1 VAWRDVALFTIGPNS
16 RMHAYTGKTS
26 NQRPSSTRSGYEITH
41 LCVSKAGVLKKGA
54 WTDRL
59 SITLP
64 SCSSKFRRYRHLWG
78 KRSPSTTLLRGG
90 LSTLYHGRPTTESLA
105 DAGFGRSNCLLA
117 RSSPIHPQHT
127 RRPRSK
133 TTTTTTLEYTKS
145 SRRCIPL
152 MRASDGRSL
161 RRGG

>member
-1 VAWRDVALFTIGPNS
+1 MAWRDVALLPLAQIQECTPKQ
-16 RMHAYTGKTS
+16 GKP
-26 NQRPSSTRSGYEITH
+26 PSSTRSGYEITH
-41 LCVSKAGVLKKGA
+41 LCVSKAGVLKKGS

-64 SCSSKFRRYRHLWG
+64 SYSSKFAVC
-78 KRSPSTTLLRGG
+78 GG
-90 LSTLYHGRPTTESLA
+90 REPLDDVAAWWVKYTISRMSDDRSLA
-105 DAGFGRSNCLLA
+105 NAGFGRSNCLLA

-133 TTTTTTLEYTKS
+133 PTTTTTLEYTKS
-145 SRRCIPL
+145 ARRCIPL